1 MNGLDIKETIDTH
14 RDKDVALNILK
25 LLLNMEKYKISLR
38 LKFTYPSQKRMF
50 NGMVD
55 EAAIAIYSKVKANFI
70 KQLQGGHDFQDE
82 IKKYN
87 ESVES
92 AESGKVI
99 PIAGKSPR
107 SQANRLI
114 RENAGYQRLI
124 LALRAARYYKALLS
138 GIINLATHLPTIE
151 YKETTTDQMNQ
162 QADQL
167 ATDVLTRQAEI
178 NAATAAGEPIPKQ
191 TTPTKK
197 TAAPQDLSVHIVG
210 GRAGIR
216 LGYFVANFRNSLTGN
231 YSLEQGEKPQE
242 EFIQTITK
250 LSDYK
255 ERIDPHSSDLFKKVL
270 TGIVKRRQRGFMDS
284 LAGSAP
290 ALTSSATK
298 VGRLISFDPPALQQ
312 FLVLVD
318 SLPDNVLTTGNKNIN
333 THRALACY
341 LIHEKYKQQFI
352 IDYLS
357 YFAIRPAD
365 LEGAYK
371 KMYNDDKSLLLNKV
385 MNTALK
391 EPEITAMVKN
401 TMDAAQFAEFTSNAG
416 NIYRKPA
423 ELFKVWILFTSG
435 VSALNA
441 FMQAL
446 ASLFKSKDR
455 MDAQF
460 MRDIVRF
467 IVFAHVADRAFE
479 NLSGMVWNNK
489 EEGIIRRFL
498 KQTDTIQLTR
508 FFHKEPLSAQETVFT
523 IGKYLE
529 SAIPKKEGQKEKISN
544 EFLDVV
550 IFATNKSTSK
560 QLEWSVFEAA
570 ADNTPDL
577 TATQRQSVKE
587 DLAAVKKAGGQ
598 KGSLRAATQLFLFS
612 LALKN
617 TEHDG
622 TNLSAGDKK
631 HEKLAN
637 YLKEYNQ

>member
-1 MNGLDIKETIDTH
+1 MNGPEINETIDTH

-25 LLLNMEKYKISLR
+25 LQLKLDIYNVGLR

-70 KQLQGGHDFQDE
+70 QQLQEGHDFQDE
-82 IKKYN
+82 INKYN

-92 AESGKVI
+92 DKRI

-107 SQANRLI
+107 SRANRLI

-138 GIINLATHLPTIE
+138 GIINLAKHLPTIE
-151 YKETTTDQMNQ
+151 YKETTTDQINQ
-162 QADQL
+162 QADRL
-167 ATDVLTRQAEI
+167 ATDVLKRQTEI
-178 NAATAAGEPIPKQ
+178 NAAKAAGNPIPKQ
-191 TTPTKK
+191 TEQ
-197 TAAPQDLSVHIVG
+197 TATPQDLSVHIVG

-216 LGYFVANFRNSLTGN
+216 LGYFVAHFRNSLTGN

-242 EFIQTITK
+242 EFIQKITK
-250 LSDYK
+250 LSDDK
-255 ERIDPHSSDLFKKVL
+255 DRITPKNSTLFQEVL
-270 TGIVKRRQRGFMDS
+270 KGINKDTQRGFMDS

-318 SLPDNVLTTGNKNIN
+318 SLPDNILTTDKQNIN

-341 LIHEKYKQQFI
+341 LIHKKYKQQFI

-357 YFAIRPAD
+357 YFAIRPAN
-365 LEGAYK
+365 LEEAYK
-371 KMYNDDKSLLLNKV
+371 KMYGDEKSPLLGKV
-385 MNTALK
+385 MTRALQ
-391 EPEITAMVKN
+391 EPELTAMVKN

-455 MDAQF
+455 MNAQF

-479 NLSGMVWNNK
+479 NLSGMVWNHK

-529 SAIPKKEGQKEKISN
+529 SAIRKKEGQKEKISN

-577 TATQRQSVKE
+577 TATQRQSVKK
-587 DLAAVKKAGGQ
+587 DLVAVKNAAGGQ

-617 TEHDG
+617 TEHEG

-631 HEKLAN
+631 HVKLAN